1 VRNLSRCSILT
12 NPRGVVNIEDLTNTL
27 PQISAAQT
35 ADQSNGASGTSQ
47 LDLRGLGAQ
56 RTLSLIDGRRL
67 PYGDSA
73 SVAVNIDLVPT
84 NLVERVDVLTGGSS
98 AVYGSDA
105 VAGVVN
111 FILKDDFE
119 GAELDIQYGF
129 AQSSNS
135 GDDIFDDVLNAAEV
149 PIPGSVTDGEE
160 ITGSITLGAN
170 TADGRGNIVG
180 FASYQNRKDII
191 GADRTRS
198 ACTLGGG
205 STNGFGCVGSS
216 NFRRFNNIADFDN
229 TDFFQQE
236 DGTFTPFAGGPAETF
251 NFGAS
256 NFFQRPSE
264 RFQPIVPRS
273 SDGRWAFNCSGCS
286 SLFT

>member
-1 VRNLSRCSILT
+1 
-12 NPRGVVNIEDLTNTL
+12 
-27 PQISAAQT
+27 
-35 ADQSNGASGTSQ
+35 
-47 LDLRGLGAQ
+47 
-56 RTLSLIDGRRL
+56 
-67 PYGDSA
+67 
-73 SVAVNIDLVPT
+73 VAVNIDLVPT

-216 NFRRFNNIADFDN
+216 NFRRFNNGNLDADGVSVFSA

-236 DGTFTPFAGGPAETF
+236 DGTFTPFQGGPAETF

-264 RFQPIVPRS
+264 RFQIYTKANYEIADGHELFADFGFTESTSDAQIAPLVSQSRHLTLKSRHLHHSVS
-273 SDGRWAFNCSGCS
+273 SSVQVTVITHCSKIQ
-286 SLFT
+286 